1 MYLVRKVDFDVAG
14 GALMA
19 KGDDKKPDQSAWD
32 RERDRYER
40 QKRYEEAMIAADE
53 ATAANQDAPQ
63 NRPKSFSAAYKE
75 ANERT
80 GGAMHMM
87 PIEFMAVLLL
97 AALVIAGVISIFH

>member
-1 MYLVRKVDFDVAG
+1 MV
-14 GALMA
+14 
-19 KGDDKKPDQSAWD
+19 KGDDKKPDRAAWD
-32 RERDRYER
+32 RKRDRYER

-53 ATAANQDAPQ
+53 VTAAEHGAPPI
-63 NRPKSFSAAYKE
+63 RPKSFSAAYKE